1 MPTPSDLEVERP
13 HPARKIARRRP
24 LPDGER
30 AILPTLRAGTWGTPI
45 INSIISILFDGL
57 AYAMFLFIVS
67 VGLSVT
73 MGLMGFVNLAHGAF
87 AMAGGYLVLTLT
99 GSLGVPF
106 WLALVVTF
114 VTVAAVSVLFER
126 TLYARLY
133 RASELDQVLLTIGL
147 AFMAV
152 ATYTYFYGPS
162 PRTIVLPSYLTGQID
177 GGFRSFPVYR
187 VFVIAV
193 GIVLITVLWYAF
205 ERTNIGAK
213 IRAAVDNR
221 RMAQS
226 IGIDVDLLFTLT
238 FAAGSG
244 LAALG
249 GGLGIQLFGLNPSFA
264 LVYLVFF
271 LLVVAVGGLGSFK
284 GTLAAAVILGVFDTA
299 GKYLFADLGGF
310 IIYAVA
316 VLILLA
322 KPAGLYGR
330 E

>member
-1 MPTPSDLEVERP
+1 LFLGKYVSLNLNTIV
-13 HPARKIARRRP
+13 
-24 LPDGER
+24 
-30 AILPTLRAGTWGTPI
+30 
-45 INSIISILFDGL
+45 SILFDGL

-99 GSLGVPF
+99 RSWGVPF
-106 WLALVVTF
+106 LPSLVIVFLVVG
-114 VTVAAVSVLFER
+114 AVSVIFER

-133 RASELDQVLLTIGL
+133 RATELDQVLLTIGL
-147 AFMAV
+147 AFMAI
-152 ATYTYFYGPS
+152 AGFTYFYGPS
-162 PRTIVLPSYLTGQID
+162 PQSIRLPSYLTGQIE
-177 GGFRSFPVYR
+177 GGFRSFPTYR
-187 VFVIAV
+187 VFIIAV
-193 GIVLITVLWYAF
+193 GAVLIAALWYVF

-226 IGIDVDLLFTLT
+226 IGIDVDRLFTLT
-238 FAAGSG
+238 FGIGSG

-249 GGLGIQLFGLNPSFA
+249 GGLAIQLVGLSPSFA
-264 LVYLVFF
+264 LIYLVFF

-284 GTLAAAVILGVFDTA
+284 GTLVAALILGIFDTA
-299 GKYLFADLGGF
+299 GKYLYADAGGF
-310 IIYAVA
+310 FIYAIA
-316 VLILLA
+316 IAILLIR
-322 KPAGLYGR
+322 PAGLYGR

>member
-1 MPTPSDLEVERP
+1 MSLNLNT
-13 HPARKIARRRP
+13 
-24 LPDGER
+24 
-30 AILPTLRAGTWGTPI
+30 
-45 INSIISILFDGL
+45 IISILFDGL

-87 AMAGGYLVLTLT
+87 AMAGGYLVLTLMREW
-99 GSLGVPF
+99 GVPF
-106 WLALVVTF
+106 LPALVIVF
-114 VTVAAVSVLFER
+114 LVVGAVSVIFER

-147 AFMAV
+147 AFMAI
-152 ATYTYFYGPS
+152 AGFTYFYGPS
-162 PRTIVLPSYLTGQID
+162 PQSIRLPSYLTGQIE
-177 GGFRSFPVYR
+177 GGFRSFPTYR
-187 VFVIAV
+187 VFIIVV
-193 GIVLITVLWYAF
+193 GAVLIAALWYVF

-226 IGIDVDLLFTLT
+226 IGIDVDRLFTLT
-238 FAAGSG
+238 FGIGSG

-249 GGLGIQLFGLNPSFA
+249 GGLAVQLVGLSPSFA
-264 LVYLVFF
+264 LIYLVFF

-284 GTLAAAVILGVFDTA
+284 GTLVAALILGIFDTA
-299 GKYLFADLGGF
+299 GKYLYADAGGF
-310 IIYAVA
+310 FIYAIA
-316 VLILLA
+316 MAILLLR
-322 KPAGLYGR
+322 PAGLYGR

>member
-1 MPTPSDLEVERP
+1 MS
-13 HPARKIARRRP
+13 
-24 LPDGER
+24 
-30 AILPTLRAGTWGTPI
+30 I
-45 INSIISILFDGL
+45 INSIVSILFDGL

-106 WLALVVTF
+106 LLALVLTF
-114 VTVAAVSVLFER
+114 VTVGAVSVIFER

-162 PRTIVLPSYLTGQID
+162 PRTIVLPSYLIGQID

-193 GIVLITVLWYAF
+193 GLVLITVLWWAF

-226 IGIDVDLLFTLT
+226 IGIDVDRLFTLT

-249 GGLGIQLFGLNPSFA
+249 GGLAVELFGLTPSFA
-264 LVYLVFF
+264 LLYLVFF
-271 LLVVAVGGLGSFK
+271 LLVVACGGLGSLK
-284 GTLAAAVILGVFDTA
+284 GTLLAALVLGVFDTA
-299 GKYLFADLGGF
+299 GKYVYAGLGGF

-316 VLILLA
+316 V
-322 KPAGLYGR
+322 
-330 E
+330 